1 VEARK
6 HPHETPAS
14 LRSPRGLSRRAKG
27 VIAALSAVVTL
38 ATGVVSL
45 RAQLLP
51 AHPPTAAGLRSES
64 QEADAG
70 APASPSAAA
79 SATITQDSLA
89 KERAIRSPRASRTQR
104 GATSGSPAPPSSS
117 GGIDC
122 GGGLHA
128 GPNTSCPFAQNVRD
142 AYNAAPGTTASVRVF
157 SPVTGQTYTMSCAPA
172 GSGVTCSGANNASAT
187 WSG

>member
-1 VEARK
+1 VETRT

-51 AHPPTAAGLRSES
+51 AHPPTGAGLRSES
-64 QEADAG
+64 HEADAG

-79 SATITQDSLA
+79 SATIGQDSLA
-89 KERAIRSPRASRTQR
+89 KERATRTQR
-104 GATSGSPAPPSSS
+104 GAMSGSPAPPSPS
-117 GGIDC
+117 GGRDC
-122 GGGLHA
+122 GGGLHT

-142 AYNAAPGTTASVRVF
+142 AYDAAPGTTASVRVF
-157 SPVTGQTYTMSCAPA
+157 SPVTRQTYTMSCAAA
-172 GSGVTCSGANNASAT
+172 GSGVTCSGANNASVT

>member
-1 VEARK
+1 VETRT

-14 LRSPRGLSRRAKG
+14 LRGPRGLSRRAKG

-51 AHPPTAAGLRSES
+51 AHPPTAAGPSES
-64 QEADAG
+64 HEADAG
-70 APASPSAAA
+70 AASPIAAA
-79 SATITQDSLA
+79 SATSL
-89 KERAIRSPRASRTQR
+89 RASGTQR

-117 GGIDC
+117 GGRDC
-122 GGGLHA
+122 GGGLHT

-142 AYNAAPGTTASVRVF
+142 AYNRAPGTTASVRVF

-172 GSGVTCSGANNASAT
+172 GSGVTCSGANNASVT

>member
-1 VEARK
+1 VETRT
-6 HPHETPAS
+6 HPHETSAS

-38 ATGVVSL
+38 ATGVISL

-51 AHPPTAAGLRSES
+51 AHLPTGAGLRSES
-64 QEADAG
+64 HEAHAG
-70 APASPSAAA
+70 PPASPSAAA
-79 SATITQDSLA
+79 SATIGQDSLA
-89 KERAIRSPRASRTQR
+89 KESATRASRTQR
-104 GATSGSPAPPSSS
+104 GATSGPQVPPSSS
-117 GGIDC
+117 GGRDC

-142 AYNAAPGTTASVRVF
+142 AYNEAPGTTASVRVF
-157 SPVTGQTYTMSCAPA
+157 SPVTRQTYTMSCAPA
-172 GSGVTCSGANNASAT
+172 GSGVTCSGANNASVT

>member
-1 VEARK
+1 VETRT
-6 HPHETPAS
+6 HPHETSAS

-45 RAQLLP
+45 RAQLVP
-51 AHPPTAAGLRSES
+51 AHPPTGAGLQSES
-64 QEADAG
+64 HEADAG

-79 SATITQDSLA
+79 SATIGQDSLA
-89 KERAIRSPRASRTQR
+89 KERA
-104 GATSGSPAPPSSS
+104 TSDSPAPASSS
-117 GGIDC
+117 GARDC

-142 AYNAAPGTTASVRVF
+142 AYDAAPGTTASVRVF
-157 SPVTGQTYTMSCAPA
+157 SPVTRQTYTMSCAAA
-172 GSGVTCSGANNASAT
+172 GSGVTCSGANNASVT

>member
-1 VEARK
+1 VETGT

-14 LRSPRGLSRRAKG
+14 LRSPRRVSRRAKG

-64 QEADAG
+64 HEADTG

-79 SATITQDSLA
+79 SATIAKDSLA
-89 KERAIRSPRASRTQR
+89 KERATRASRTQR
-104 GATSGSPAPPSSS
+104 GATPGALAPPSSS
-117 GGIDC
+117 GGRNC

-172 GSGVTCSGANNASAT
+172 GSGVTCSGANNASVT